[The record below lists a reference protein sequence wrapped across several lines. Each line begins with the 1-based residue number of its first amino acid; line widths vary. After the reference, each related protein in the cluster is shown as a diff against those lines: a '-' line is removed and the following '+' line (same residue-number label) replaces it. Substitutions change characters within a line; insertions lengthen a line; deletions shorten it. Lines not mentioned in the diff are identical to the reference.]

1 MSANMPQDLEQS
13 FAVALFPDK
22 RDARSPLQYPQ
33 SPVEYPKGRITL
45 SWDEPVVIEL
55 IQLDTMFGIDETH
68 DTL

>member
-1 MSANMPQDLEQS
+1 MPQDLEQS

-45 SWDEPVVIEL
+45 SCDEPVVIEL
-55 IQLDTMFGIDETH
+55 IQLDTMFPTQ
-68 DTL
+68 